1 MNFAKLTSANKN
13 KLATPINLSRPNFN
27 GNSASKAIGVS
38 SLKRANLAY
47 QTPSYS
53 RATKTTSNR
62 VINSA
67 TLYRGPNVQSSLEN
81 RHKTKG
87 MTTVAAVMATPTTTK
102 NSNEMKR
109 ISRTVDCART
119 SVRRSIQT
127 LNNII
132 SIDAELKTP
141 SLKNPFRRS
150 TFRKYVYIEL
160 FRRNF

>member
-1 MNFAKLTSANKN
+1 MNFTKLTSANRN
-13 KLATPINLSRPNFN
+13 KLATPLTSSRPDFN
-27 GNSASKAIGVS
+27 PMSASKTIGVS
-38 SLKRANLAY
+38 SLKRPILAY

-67 TLYRGPNVQSSLEN
+67 TLYRGPNIQSSLGN
-81 RHKTKG
+81 RHNTKG
-87 MTTVAAVMATPTTTK
+87 ITSVAAIMATPTTTK
-102 NSNEMKR
+102 NSSEMKR

-127 LNNII
+127 LNNIM

-141 SLKNPFRRS
+141 SLKNSFRRS
-150 TFRKYVYIEL
+150 TFRKYVYIE
-160 FRRNF
+160 